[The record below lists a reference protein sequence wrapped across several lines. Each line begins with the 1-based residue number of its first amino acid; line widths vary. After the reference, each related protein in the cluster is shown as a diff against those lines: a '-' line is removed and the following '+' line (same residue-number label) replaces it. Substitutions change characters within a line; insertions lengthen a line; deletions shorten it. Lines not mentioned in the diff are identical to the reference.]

1 MAPSKAC
8 TWPCAESCAAIP
20 GEEAVMTPSRKP
32 METYLNLHAHRPAAS
47 PSETVVRNYIL
58 PLPPS
63 GHEEPEYGQ
72 TFSAGIHPWYIPAHP
87 EETLKELERLAAS
100 PSCKSIGEAGLD
112 KYASTPLPLQRE
124 LFIRQAELA
133 VSRQLPVI
141 IHCVKAWD
149 ELLAIKKTSQKHY
162 LASSMVSEESP
173 NWPKAC

>member
-1 MAPSKAC
+1 
-8 TWPCAESCAAIP
+8 
-20 GEEAVMTPSRKP
+20 MTPSRKP

-100 PSCKSIGEAGLD
+100 
-112 KYASTPLPLQRE
+112 LPHFPYNVNFSYGR
-124 LFIRQAELA
+124 R
-133 VSRQLPVI
+133 
-141 IHCVKAWD
+141 
-149 ELLAIKKTSQKHY
+149 
-162 LASSMVSEESP
+162 
-173 NWPKAC
+173 NWPSLVNFPSSSTASRHGTNYWP

>member
-1 MAPSKAC
+1 MPTGRPLLRRRLLSATISS
-8 TWPCAESCAAIP
+8 PCLLPDTKSP
-20 GEEAVMTPSRKP
+20 NTGKP
-32 METYLNLHAHRPAAS
+32 
-47 PSETVVRNYIL
+47 
-58 PLPPS
+58 
-63 GHEEPEYGQ
+63 
-72 TFSAGIHPWYIPAHP
+72 FSAGIHPWYIPAHP